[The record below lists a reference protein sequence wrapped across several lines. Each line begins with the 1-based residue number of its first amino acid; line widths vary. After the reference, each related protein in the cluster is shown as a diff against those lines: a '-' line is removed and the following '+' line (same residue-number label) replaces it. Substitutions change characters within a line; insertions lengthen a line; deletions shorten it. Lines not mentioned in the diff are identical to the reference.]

1 MKYISKS
8 WLSQN
13 LSHSSSYIMFHY
25 DRKCRNAKFKMFIR
39 VADCHDV
46 VEFKFSTKDSMRN
59 FAKDIIEVVSGKTIK
74 KSRRIK
80 NRNYK
85 LHIKGRVFCDDR
97 YAKCLYFIKSG
108 IVTSELCIIH
118 KDNSTCD
125 EVEWKEKLNT
135 IQSEAEKFLLN
146 VQ

>member
-1 MKYISKS
+1 M
-8 WLSQN
+8 Q
-13 LSHSSSYIMFHY
+13 
-25 DRKCRNAKFKMFIR
+25 CRNANFKMFIR
-39 VADCHDV
+39 VADCHDIIW
-46 VEFKFSTKDSMRN
+46 FKFSTKDSMRN

-85 LHIKGRVFCDDR
+85 LHMKGRVFCDDR

-108 IVTSELCIIH
+108 IENSEYCIIH
-118 KDNSTCD
+118 KDNYTCD
-125 EVEWKEKLNT
+125 EAEWKEKLNT

>member
-1 MKYISKS
+1 M
-8 WLSQN
+8 
-13 LSHSSSYIMFHY
+13 
-25 DRKCRNAKFKMFIR
+25 KCRNTNFKMFIR
-39 VADCHDV
+39 VADCHDIV
-46 VEFKFSTKDSMRN
+46 QFKFSTKDSMRN

-85 LHIKGRVFCDDR
+85 LHMKGRVFNDDR

-108 IVTSELCIIH
+108 IEDTSEYCIIH
-118 KDNSTCD
+118 KDNYTCD
-125 EVEWKEKLNT
+125 EAEWKEKLNT
-135 IQSEAEKFLLN
+135 IQSEAEKFLSN